1 MTMKKTILL
10 FLLLALLL
18 TAAGC
23 RRRTSS
29 SAPIPQSTADAQ
41 PLDGDTSSRA
51 APQTHSPDA
60 DPDSETVEDP
70 NSSRR
75 EYDESAAA
83 SIDFTAHHPI
93 QGDGEGGGQ
102 PLSSADS
109 PSAATQFDDSALL
122 PITVT
127 LPDDSADRLG
137 TASDAQTAETAAQYY
152 AALLSSRLDSLFE
165 CQRLSIYWE
174 TASDH
179 VTIGRSSEE
188 HALLLSAGAY
198 DVASRRAENLLT
210 VDDGWI
216 ARKNPDALV
225 KVVSE
230 SVLGSGVF
238 LTDVAQS
245 IRHGLMAREGLGSTG
260 AVKKARV
267 YLLSESLLQTPTTR
281 LAAAVYLASSMYPDL
296 FSDIDAAEAARQL
309 IDEAGL
315 PSTGI
320 FFYP

>member
-1 MTMKKTILL
+1 MTMKKTLLL
-10 FLLLALLL
+10 FLLFALLL
-18 TAAGC
+18 TSTGC

-29 SAPIPQSTADAQ
+29 AASSPQSAADVL

-70 NSSRR
+70 DSSHR

-83 SIDFTAHHPI
+83 GIDFTAHRPI
-93 QGDGEGGGQ
+93 QGHGEGGGQ
-102 PLSSADS
+102 PLSNDDS
-109 PSAATQFDDSALL
+109 PNAATQFDDAAPL
-122 PITVT
+122 PVTVT

-137 TASDAQTAETAAQYY
+137 ADSDAQTAETAAQYY

-165 CQRLSIYWE
+165 CQRLSVYWE
-174 TASDH
+174 TVGDH
-179 VTIGRSSEE
+179 VTIGKSSEE

-198 DVASRRAENLLT
+198 DIASRRAEDMLT

-238 LTDVAQS
+238 LTDAAQS
-245 IRHGLMAREGLGSTG
+245 IHRGLMTREELSSTG

-296 FSDIDAAEAARQL
+296 FSDIDPAEAARQL
-309 IDEAGL
+309 IDEAGF
-315 PSTGI
+315 PSAGI